1 MLVRTDPLAAIE
13 VARVAVGHARRTG
26 NPGFLGTAL
35 GNGAIA
41 LLAIGDW
48 DQAEMELAEALD
60 VDGLDNDDIR
70 SIRALLTALRGD
82 GAAAADLARLPTFRS
97 SEVIQDRVVIA
108 MVEAFI
114 AEAAGETEAI
124 LRHACLVLEHT
135 DTMRDR
141 E

>member
-1 MLVRTDPLAAIE
+1 
-13 VARVAVGHARRTG
+13 
-26 NPGFLGTAL
+26 
-35 GNGAIA
+35 
-41 LLAIGDW
+41 
-48 DQAEMELAEALD
+48 MELAEALD

-70 SIRALLTALRGD
+70 SIQALLTALRGD

-124 LRHACLVLEHT
+124 LRHACLCSST
-135 DTMRDR
+135 RTRWG
-141 E
+141 